1 MSTTWAALW
10 ILYFF
15 HGESLR
21 YFSFPFSNVLMSLS
35 PFVMSLPDAFLRFS
49 LRNVNKVTKKVFTL
63 HFVTNH
69 VLLFLLVIMKR
80 FTTIFKTLVL
90 RRSRDA
96 ETLTKMVLFSIT
108 VADAGKSWRIPLQ
121 DCIPD
126 VSIVLSLIF
135 V

>member
-1 MSTTWAALW
+1 MTLHALEIMGVRIERFRYVDYMGSVW

-63 HFVTNH
+63 HFVT
-69 VLLFLLVIMKR
+69 
-80 FTTIFKTLVL
+80 
-90 RRSRDA
+90 
-96 ETLTKMVLFSIT
+96 
-108 VADAGKSWRIPLQ
+108 
-121 DCIPD
+121 
-126 VSIVLSLIF
+126 
-135 V
+135 